1 MSNTSIA
8 SKEIN
13 IRMSVRLGEK
23 HYRQTNSLSEAT
35 GVTVF
40 RNGIPKRDFDKAVDQ
55 LRAKMAKTSR
65 VTVINDGMSRNVDD
79 QYIQLVRDNRLSL
92 DDVLAQDEEPADDMP
107 F

>member
-1 MSNTSIA
+1 MSTSN
-8 SKEIN
+8 SIN
-13 IRMSVRLGEK
+13 VRMSIRVDEGD
-23 HYRQTNSLSEAT
+23 YRQTNKLSEAT

-40 RNGIPKRDFDKAVDQ
+40 RNSVPKRDFDKAVEQ